1 MSSVNETP
9 KQAEDARRAYTL
21 RTESIP
27 KLLAR
32 YAIPAVIGM
41 VVQALYNIVDTIFI
55 GQGNGELGIAA
66 VYIGFPLLILLQ
78 GFGMLVGIGASVGVS
93 IALGRRDSD
102 RADRIL
108 SNAVYLTFTF
118 YIITIVPSLI
128 FLKDLL
134 RLIGASDNI
143 VPMAIDYL
151 HIYLPAILLSNLTYG
166 YNSVMRASGY
176 PTKAMITML
185 IGAVIN
191 VGLDYLFI
199 MRFGWGVRG
208 AAWATTI
215 AMFCTM
221 VFVQYHFFQRTSLVH
236 FKRKNLKPSWPILTS
251 ILSIGMAPFFM
262 QVAGSI
268 VSFVLNSN
276 FSRFA
281 TSITEADLS
290 IATFGIIN
298 NYTTLIVL
306 IIIGVAQGMQPI
318 VGYNY
323 GAGNI
328 GRSLS
333 CYKLAVVV
341 NTIISTV
348 GFAMAMLIPEQ
359 LFRLFNASPELI
371 HIGQR
376 AIRIVFAFFFAIGFQ
391 ITTSQLFQS
400 LSLSRQAI
408 FLSLTR
414 QIIFLLPALLIL
426 PHFYGLEGVW
436 YAMPLGDTMATIVS
450 LLMIIYYIRKWT
462 KETTSPEV

>member
-1 MSSVNETP
+1 
-9 KQAEDARRAYTL
+9 
-21 RTESIP
+21 
-27 KLLAR
+27 
-32 YAIPAVIGM
+32 
-41 VVQALYNIVDTIFI
+41 
-55 GQGNGELGIAA
+55 
-66 VYIGFPLLILLQ
+66 
-78 GFGMLVGIGASVGVS
+78 
-93 IALGRRDSD
+93 
-102 RADRIL
+102 
-108 SNAVYLTFTF
+108 
-118 YIITIVPSLI
+118 
-128 FLKDLL
+128 
-134 RLIGASDNI
+134 
-143 VPMAIDYL
+143 
-151 HIYLPAILLSNLTYG
+151 
-166 YNSVMRASGY
+166 
-176 PTKAMITML
+176 
-185 IGAVIN
+185 
-191 VGLDYLFI
+191 
-199 MRFGWGVRG
+199 
-208 AAWATTI
+208 
-215 AMFCTM
+215 
-221 VFVQYHFFQRTSLVH
+221 
-236 FKRKNLKPSWPILTS
+236 
-251 ILSIGMAPFFM
+251 MAPFFM

-359 LFRLFNASPELI
+359 LF
-371 HIGQR
+371 
-376 AIRIVFAFFFAIGFQ
+376 AFFFAIGFQ

>member
-1 MSSVNETP
+1 
-9 KQAEDARRAYTL
+9 
-21 RTESIP
+21 
-27 KLLAR
+27 
-32 YAIPAVIGM
+32 
-41 VVQALYNIVDTIFI
+41 
-55 GQGNGELGIAA
+55 
-66 VYIGFPLLILLQ
+66 
-78 GFGMLVGIGASVGVS
+78 
-93 IALGRRDSD
+93 
-102 RADRIL
+102 
-108 SNAVYLTFTF
+108 
-118 YIITIVPSLI
+118 
-128 FLKDLL
+128 
-134 RLIGASDNI
+134 
-143 VPMAIDYL
+143 
-151 HIYLPAILLSNLTYG
+151 
-166 YNSVMRASGY
+166 
-176 PTKAMITML
+176 
-185 IGAVIN
+185 
-191 VGLDYLFI
+191 
-199 MRFGWGVRG
+199 
-208 AAWATTI
+208 
-215 AMFCTM
+215 
-221 VFVQYHFFQRTSLVH
+221 
-236 FKRKNLKPSWPILTS
+236 
-251 ILSIGMAPFFM
+251 MAPFFM

-281 TSITEADLS
+281 TSVTEADLS